1 MVETGLF
8 TLSWAEPAK
17 YGCGRQRPGSSM
29 VGTGRQ
35 WLSRFMVLM
44 WIVCVSFTVFQD

>member
-1 MVETGLF
+1 MFETGLF

-17 YGCGRQRPGSSM
+17 DGCGRQGRGSAM
-29 VGTGRQ
+29 VGTARQ

-44 WIVCVSFTVFQD
+44 WIVDIQFSVFQD